1 MGEPRGQVDGACLK
15 RADEKEKM
23 KRGAI
28 RRWRPFFYFSLPA
41 RDDQSCA
48 AYVLLKLLR
57 SLVTVNAPF
66 CCALTLML

>member
-1 MGEPRGQVDGACLK
+1 
-15 RADEKEKM
+15 M